1 MPTKNYKGII
11 LAGGNGT
18 RLYPSSLTVSKQLMN
33 VYDKPLIYYSLS
45 TLMLADIREIL
56 IITTS
61 ESINQFKNLLGD
73 GSKWGVNFQYEIQ
86 ENPNG
91 LAEAFIIGEKFIGD
105 DNVCLVLGDNILYG
119 NSLKSIL
126 LSCKKS
132 QGGTVFSYPVT
143 DPHRFGIIESEGD
156 KIISI
161 VEKPKEPK
169 SNRAVIGIYF
179 FDNKVIEY
187 AKNVKP
193 SWRNELEIS
202 CIQNSYLK
210 NETLRVENLN
220 RGVTWID
227 AGTCDSLLMASNFI
241 STVEKMQ
248 TYKISC
254 PEEIAFKNGW
264 INKEQ
269 LKNLAKPLEKSGYGQ
284 YLNRVVESL

>member
-1 MPTKNYKGII
+1 MCKKYKGII
-11 LAGGNGT
+11 LAGGTGT
-18 RLYPSSLTVSKQLMN
+18 RLYPCTQVVSKQLMP
-33 VYDKPLIYYSLS
+33 VYDKPLIYYPLS
-45 TLMLADIREIL
+45 TLMLADIKDIL

-61 ESINQFKNLLGD
+61 DSLNQFKKLLGD

-126 LSCKKS
+126 LKCKKEE
-132 QGGTVFSYPVT
+132 GGTIFSYPVV
-143 DPHRFGIIESEGD
+143 DPKRFGIVEMNGD
-156 KIISI
+156 KIVSI

-187 AKNVKP
+187 AKKVKP
-193 SWRNELEIS
+193 SWRDELEMSSIHNYYLDN
-202 CIQNSYLK
+202 NS
-210 NETLRVENLN
+210 LRVEELN

-227 AGTCDSLLMASNFI
+227 AGTCDSLLVASNFI
-241 STVEKMQ
+241 SSVEKMQ

-264 INKEQ
+264 IDKEE
-269 LKNLAKPLEKSGYGQ
+269 LENLAKPLVKSGYGQ
-284 YLNRVVESL
+284 YLNRVSESL

>member
-1 MPTKNYKGII
+1 MYKGIV
-11 LAGGNGT
+11 LAGGSGT
-18 RLYPSSLTVSKQLMN
+18 RLHPSTLVVSKQLIP

-45 TLMLADIREIL
+45 TLMLADIRDIL

-61 ESINQFKNLLGD
+61 ESIDQFKKLLGD
-73 GSKWGVNFQYEIQ
+73 GSKWGISLQYAIQ

-119 NSLKSIL
+119 NSLQSIL
-126 LSCKKS
+126 KSCKKNK
-132 QGGTVFSYPVT
+132 GATIFSYPVV
-143 DPHRFGIIESEGD
+143 DPERFGIVETVNG
-156 KIISI
+156 KIVSI

-187 AKNVKP
+187 AKEVKP

-202 CIQNSYLK
+202 SIHNAYL
-210 NETLRVENLN
+210 EDGSLRVEELN

-227 AGTCDSLLMASNFI
+227 AGTVDSLLMASNFI
-241 STVEKMQ
+241 SNIEKMQ

-254 PEEIAFKNGW
+254 PEEISFNNGW
-264 INKEQ
+264 ISEDELSKLAQEQ
-269 LKNLAKPLEKSGYGQ
+269 IKSGYGK
-284 YLNRVVESL
+284 YLKRVLEGL